1 MTLSACDELIGLVGT
16 TRACELTGRSKAT
29 HYRALAGPIHGPRRP
44 RDTPSNAL
52 TPDERDRVLRLLRGP
67 VYRDLAVAQVWA
79 MLLDEGTYLCSQST
93 MYRLLREAGE
103 NRDRRRQRSH
113 PAKTKP
119 HLVAHRPLQ
128 VWSWDITKL
137 PGPARGVYYDCY
149 VIIDIF
155 SRYIVGWTIADRED
169 SEIAKALIAD
179 ALARHGIG
187 PDQLTLHADRGTSMT
202 SKTVAQLLEDLGVTR
217 THSRPHV
224 SDDNPTSKPTSRPSS
239 TARPGPV
246 TSTPSLTPG
255 RGANSSSTTTTTST
269 ATALSACTPRPASTT
284 APPPRS
290 APNGPSPSTPPTPP
304 TRPDSRPGR
313 HHRNCPPSPGSTNPK
328 KRSYRTA
335 ERNLSQ
341 SP

>member
-1 MTLSACDELIGLVGT
+1 VTLSACDELIGLVGT

-224 SDDNPTSKPTSRPSS
+224 SDDNPYIEAHFKTLKYCPAWPGHFDTLAD
-239 TARPGPV
+239 ARAW
-246 TSTPSLTPG
+246 SEQFFDYYNHIH
-255 RGANSSSTTTTTST
+255 RHR
-269 ATALSACTPRPASTT
+269 ALGLHTPASVHYGT
-284 APPPRS
+284 AAEVR
-290 APNGPSPSTPPTPP
+290 AQRAVTLDAAYAANPSRFAARPTPP
-304 TRPDSRPGR
+304 KL
-313 HHRNCPPSPGSTNPK
+313 PSVAWINEPQEALIQN
-328 KRSYRTA
+328 R
-335 ERNLSQ
+335 
-341 SP
+341 